1 MDWIA
6 KWIVNWISNWI
17 NVNIPKQMQPAILTS
32 AATLIGAFIGACVAQ
47 YFSHRLVLK
56 RERKSNQRVFYNEL
70 YAPILLE
77 MYTYCDYI
85 TEFNRG
91 ILKDKHPIDEEKLLD
106 EINKHIGKNLKYASP
121 KIINAY
127 NKLKQYEYIDDL
139 SGMSVYLSQFNLFEE
154 ILNELIKIAPF
165 DRKSK
170 REIKKY
176 RTMYF
181 LLRIITNMSGTKTA
195 IRFLREK
202 YIFKKN
208 ILYRK
213 HIYLYLRLFFKFKWS
228 KFGEA
233 ILNKYGHRYFLDILV
248 QKEYRPLYRPLSES
262 VFEEDREKQ
271 ETDRDNTN
279 EITH

>member
-1 MDWIA
+1 MDLSWIGNWIA
-6 KWIVNWISNWI
+6 NWIKT
-17 NVNIPKQMQPAILTS
+17 NIPVQMQPAFLTS
-32 AATLIGAFIGACVAQ
+32 ATTLIGAFIGACVAQ

-70 YAPILLE
+70 YAPILPE

-91 ILKDKHPIDEEKLLD
+91 IMKDKHPIDEKKLLN
-106 EINKHIGKNLKYASP
+106 EINEHIIKNLKYASP

-127 NKLKQYEYIDDL
+127 NKLKQFEYIDDL
-139 SGMSVYLSQFNLFEE
+139 SGISVDRAQFILFEE

-181 LLRIITNMSGTKTA
+181 LLRIITNMYGKEPA
-195 IRFLREK
+195 IQFLREK
-202 YIFKKN
+202 HNFKKN

-213 HIYLYLRLFFKFKWS
+213 HIYLYLLFFFKFKWS
-228 KFGEA
+228 KFVEA

-248 QKEYRPLYRPLSES
+248 RKEYRPLADSI
-262 VFEEDREKQ
+262 FKEDVKKEKL
-271 ETDRDNTN
+271 ETDTDNTN
-279 EITH
+279 EISH

>member
-6 KWIVNWISNWI
+6 NWISNWI

-70 YAPILLE
+70 YAPILPE
-77 MYTYCDYI
+77 IYTYCDYI

-91 ILKDKHPIDEEKLLD
+91 ILKDEHPIDEKKLLG
-106 EINKHIGKNLKYASP
+106 EINEHIVKNIKYASP

-127 NKLKQYEYIDDL
+127 NKFKQFEYIDDL
-139 SGMSVYLSQFNLFEE
+139 SGMSVDLAQFTLFEE

-181 LLRIITNMSGTKTA
+181 LLRIITNMSGTETA

-202 YIFKKN
+202 YNFKKN

-213 HIYLYLRLFFKFKWS
+213 HIYLYLRFFFKFRWN
-228 KFGEA
+228 KFVEPFFD
-233 ILNKYGHRYFLDILV
+233 KYGHRYFLDVLV
-248 QKEYRPLYRPLSES
+248 QKEYRPLADSI
-262 VFEEDREKQ
+262 FKEDVEKEKL
-271 ETDRDNTN
+271 ETDTDNKN